1 MREGFVG
8 VHIGA
13 GQHAESRTQL
23 YLSICSDACRKAVDV
38 LRKGGNAL
46 DAACAATMVL
56 EDAGETNAGYGSN
69 LTESGTVEMGKL
81 CTNSRERGS
90 FGSGMGNDFRT
101 PLTVLKHPKR
111 PVE

>member
-23 YLSICSDACRKAVDV
+23 YLSICSDACREAIKV
-38 LRKGGNAL
+38 LRDGGDAL
-46 DAACAATMVL
+46 EAACRATMVL

-81 CTNSRERGS
+81 LNTGEFSI
-90 FGSGMGNDFRT
+90 FLT
-101 PLTVLKHPKR
+101 PLPNLLYFSTSY
-111 PVE
+111 